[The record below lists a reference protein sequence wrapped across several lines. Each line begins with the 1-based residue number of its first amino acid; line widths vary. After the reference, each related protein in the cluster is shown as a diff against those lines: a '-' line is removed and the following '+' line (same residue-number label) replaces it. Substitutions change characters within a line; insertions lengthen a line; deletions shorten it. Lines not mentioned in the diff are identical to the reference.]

1 MTVAQL
7 VERYLAMIEKTQ
19 RDHKRVRRSIER
31 DVLPG
36 LGDRPAED
44 IKRRDIISILDTIV
58 RRGAPVH
65 ANRVRS
71 MLSAMWS
78 WAISEDL
85 VDVEVNPA
93 SNIKN
98 RVEEQPGTRWLSA
111 DEIKKLAP
119 HLEVLSSAKRDAL
132 KLILLTAQRPG
143 EVVGIRAREV
153 DLEKGLWVIPADRSK
168 NKREHVV
175 PLVGEARAIISRLV
189 AGARKDDLSRHD
201 DRLLLVR
208 QRGVRPLQV
217 NNLNWSLRSALGAA
231 GVAVAK
237 PHDLRRTALSHLA
250 RLGFDPLVIGHVA
263 NHVSVTK
270 NTVTTAVYVQHDY
283 LSEKGQALSAW
294 SWNLSFL
301 LGGEDPPSTAN
312 NVVRVASIAMPPRRR
327 PRKSER
333 RRQG

>member
-7 VERYLAMIEKTQ
+7 AERYFNAIAKTH
-19 RDHKRVRRSIER
+19 RDHRRVRRSIER
-31 DVLPG
+31 DVLPA
-36 LGDRPAED
+36 LGPRPAED
-44 IKRRDIISILDTIV
+44 VKRRDVIAILDGIAQ
-58 RRGAPVH
+58 RGAPVH

-71 MLSAMWS
+71 MISAMWS
-78 WAISEDL
+78 WAISED
-85 VDVEVNPA
+85 VIDVEVNPA
-93 SNIKN
+93 SNIKS
-98 RVEEQPGTRWLSA
+98 RIEERAGTRWLSA
-111 DEIKKLAP
+111 AEIKSLAP
-119 HLEVLSSAKRDAL
+119 HLEALPPAKRDAL
-132 KLILLTAQRPG
+132 KLILFTGQRPG

-153 DLEKGLWVIPADRSK
+153 DLERGLWVIPADRSK

-208 QRGVRPLQV
+208 QRGIRPLQV

-231 GVAVAK
+231 GVAAAK
-237 PHDLRRTALSHLA
+237 PHDLRRTALTHLA

-312 NVVRVASIAMPPRRR
+312 NVVPLRA
-327 PRKSER
+327 
-333 RRQG
+333 

>member
-1 MTVAQL
+1 MEA
-7 VERYLAMIEKTQ
+7 
-19 RDHKRVRRSIER
+19 
-31 DVLPG
+31 
-36 LGDRPAED
+36 
-44 IKRRDIISILDTIV
+44 
-58 RRGAPVH
+58 
-65 ANRVRS
+65 
-71 MLSAMWS
+71 
-78 WAISEDL
+78 
-85 VDVEVNPA
+85 
-93 SNIKN
+93 
-98 RVEEQPGTRWLSA
+98 
-111 DEIKKLAP
+111 
-119 HLEVLSSAKRDAL
+119 LSSAKRDAL

-283 LSEKGQALSAW
+283 LSEKEQALSAW

-312 NVVRVASIAMPPRRR
+312 NVVDPVASIAMPPRRR
-327 PRKSER
+327 PRSPNDEGMVDVVITR
-333 RRQG
+333 DEHSASAGRGLRSRQYAARHATMN